1 MLMLGGGVVSV
12 YKWGLGLGVG
22 EQSLVGGQFLLVAKP
37 ATFG

>member
-1 MLMLGGGVVSV
+1 MLMLGGVVSV